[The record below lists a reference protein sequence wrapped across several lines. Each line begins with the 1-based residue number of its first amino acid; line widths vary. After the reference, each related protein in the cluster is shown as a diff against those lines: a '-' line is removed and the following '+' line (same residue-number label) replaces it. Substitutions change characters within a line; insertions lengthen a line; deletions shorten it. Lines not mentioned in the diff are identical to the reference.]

1 MALPLQLMNPT
12 LGSGAT
18 QHIDLIFHGPIIY
31 KILGYS
37 LKCLLFVI
45 FSINHFYLIFDYML
59 LMFLASVTFVYGCYG
74 NYFLKIKCS
83 VLTFVY

>member
-12 LGSGAT
+12 LGNGAT

-37 LKCLLFVI
+37 LKYLLFVI

-59 LMFLASVTFVYGCYG
+59 LMFLVSVTFVHGCYG